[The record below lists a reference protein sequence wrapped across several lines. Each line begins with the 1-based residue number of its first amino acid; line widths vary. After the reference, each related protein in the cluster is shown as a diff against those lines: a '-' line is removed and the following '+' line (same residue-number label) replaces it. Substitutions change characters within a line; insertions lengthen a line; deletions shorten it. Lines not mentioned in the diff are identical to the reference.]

1 MWERKITGYFPA
13 QIVAILIF
21 SPQGVTK
28 KEFLLVHKS
37 ISKQQG
43 DENTEKYQLWDINWC
58 NTKIWEQKLRDMYG
72 KQCRDLVFRSWEYKR
87 YLPIQNI
94 NLPNNFQV
102 VVWFNDYLAKL
113 NIFYRNMVWYNICTP
128 QYLISNSPYCWPY
141 NSHDVALDNL
151 VLDQLIIP

>member
-113 NIFYRNMVWYNICTP
+113 NVFFLL
-128 QYLISNSPYCWPY
+128 Q
-141 NSHDVALDNL
+141 
-151 VLDQLIIP
+151 